1 MGFQKKFI
9 VVEGPIG
16 VGKTT
21 LAAKLARTF
30 NCKTMLENFVDNP
43 FLKKFYQDPKKYAL
57 PTQLYFLL
65 KRSQQYVDYKL
76 KRTVESC
83 IVSDYFLEKDKL
95 FAKTIL
101 DTDEL
106 DLYTKIYNNLGLKS
120 LKPDLIIYLQASPDT
135 LLTRIKSRSIS
146 YEQGITNNYINDI
159 VDAYTNYFHEYKESP
174 LLIINTSN
182 VNINKSHDYTMLTN
196 EIRKNI
202 KGKKYFNPTD
212 LDD

>member
-1 MGFQKKFI
+1 M
-9 VVEGPIG
+9 E
-16 VGKTT
+16 
-21 LAAKLARTF
+21 
-30 NCKTMLENFVDNP
+30 

-57 PTQLYFLL
+57 ATQLYFLL

-101 DTDEL
+101 DADEL

-182 VNINKSHDYTMLTN
+182 VNINKSHYYTMLTN

-202 KGKKYFNPTD
+202 KGKKYFNPTA